1 MDHILK
7 YSKSVRYS
15 QVLNDPLPD
24 RNKLN
29 PYFSLILFFCAA
41 RNIASPF

>member
-15 QVLNDPLPD
+15 QVLNDPYTCQRKED
-24 RNKLN
+24 RDEDSVC
-29 PYFSLILFFCAA
+29 F
-41 RNIASPF
+41 